1 MNMNVTIQKILT
13 SYVNIPAQEVSLDRG
28 MEIKYSP
35 AVDGQALYLVPFNTI
50 YIDSHEKCE
59 YHFTVEAC

>member
-1 MNMNVTIQKILT
+1 MNVTIQKILT

-35 AVDGQALYLVPFNTI
+35 AVDGALQHYI
-50 YIDSHEKCE
+50 YQLS
-59 YHFTVEAC
+59 